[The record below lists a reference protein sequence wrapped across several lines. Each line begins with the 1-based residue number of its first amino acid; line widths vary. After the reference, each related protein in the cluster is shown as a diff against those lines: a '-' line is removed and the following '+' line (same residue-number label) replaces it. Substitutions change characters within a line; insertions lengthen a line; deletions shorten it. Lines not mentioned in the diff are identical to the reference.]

1 MLNEELMARVEL
13 ERAALER
20 SRLRNV
26 VRLLRGLND
35 EKSFILVFENCLL
48 GDLVRQVTL
57 QDARLPEVTVFSI
70 IIKQVLL
77 GLQHMH
83 KQVWAPQ
90 F

>member
-1 MLNEELMARVEL
+1 MARVEL

-20 SRLRNV
+20 SRHRNV
-26 VRLLRGLND
+26 VRLLHVLND
-35 EKSFILVFENCLL
+35 EKSAILVFENCLL
-48 GDLVRQVTL
+48 GDLVRQVAL
-57 QDARLPEVTVFSI
+57 QDARLPEVTVFTI

-83 KQVWAPQ
+83 KQVWAAHQ